1 MGQHSAFDTRSEPST
16 SAAPAPV
23 GAPFFPP
30 EEARVSATPVGGS
43 VHPFPWVDDDHT
55 PAPPISAE
63 TKLADAKDVVTWA
76 FIWMSQDVE
85 ERLGQLE
92 ADLRATDSPS
102 FGEQLLRAAF
112 RTALSA
118 ATAGA
123 SEFLAGLVVGASD
136 AMRELIK
143 SAIENGVGEAID
155 LGADAFRGSRE
166 PLTAFIAAQRT
177 AARYLYQRAQ
187 TRWLREGRHHVRT
200 PAQADALATALTRSR
215 VQMAAQ
221 FHYTASLDA
230 WLSYLAQARFGVRHA
245 KVMDEDYNLVEVGP
259 STNLASEEER
269 ERANDMG
276 QDVDTDAPDLVAG
289 FMGVADG
296 VLTAEAKLP
305 AIPMIAN
312 TGYYGMTGTPEI
324 TRAYLN
330 GVNSIAR
337 SKYRNRPL
345 STMNIPRVVSCEV
358 ADGQTFTIR
367 VNEMGIN
374 FHRGETPWLRARAL
388 AGRPYNMGKSLVEL
402 EQIGLDLLLADL
414 VPTKIL
420 TGVSE

>member
-1 MGQHSAFDTRSEPST
+1 M
-16 SAAPAPV
+16 
-23 GAPFFPP
+23 
-30 EEARVSATPVGGS
+30 
-43 VHPFPWVDDDHT
+43 HPFPWVDDDHT
-55 PAPPISAE
+55 PDPPISPE

-85 ERLGQLE
+85 ERLGELE

-143 SAIENGVGEAID
+143 SAIENGVGEAIE
-155 LGADAFRGSRE
+155 LGADAFRGSHE

-177 AARYLYQRAQ
+177 AARHLYQRAQ

-200 PAQADALATALTRSR
+200 QAHADALAAALTKSR
-215 VQMAAQ
+215 VQAAAE

-230 WLSYLAQARFGVRHA
+230 WLSYLAQARFGAHHA

-269 ERANDMG
+269 ERH
-276 QDVDTDAPDLVAG
+276 DVDTDAPDLVAG

-305 AIPMIAN
+305 AIHMIAN
-312 TGYYGMTGTPEI
+312 TGYYGMIGAPEI
-324 TRAYLN
+324 GRAYLN
-330 GVNSIAR
+330 GVNSIVR
-337 SKYRNRPL
+337 KQYRNRPL
-345 STMNIPRVVSCEV
+345 SDMNIPRVVSCEV

-367 VNEMGIN
+367 VNEKGIN

-420 TGVSE
+420 TGLSE